1 MTIPRWRQ
9 RLQPPYSLDTIILVT
24 AIGVLSL
31 LALVYIV
38 FSYERLGRETMEST
52 RRWSESVADLV
63 ASSSASALAVQD
75 LAGIESNMQQ
85 LAALPGIDNI
95 ALLRTDGRTLVE
107 VSRSPG
113 GTMVAQVGGES
124 RTVLPQD
131 RDIPGRVMGEVFES
145 WAVVAAPQAAELGWV
160 RVRFSLAQR
169 SEELARQWLESLL
182 ATGVLLLLVV
192 VSLHVI
198 VSRVLAPIRVL
209 SRFAETLPER
219 IGGRVELS
227 SGCLEANQL
236 AAALNHASRG
246 IAEQVGRVQAIVATA
261 ADAIIGIDARGQV
274 GSANP
279 AASSM
284 FGLPLSEMQGR
295 PIGTL
300 VPELRDLAAIQAL
313 FVQYSLPSGSSGRI
327 VRRELFGSRAD
338 GTPFPVEVSLGEV
351 RDDEGLRYACIVRD
365 VTDERAAREISVLYE
380 RALASSH
387 NAVFVASAKHANLP
401 LVYVNPAFEQIT
413 GMPSYR
419 LIGSSMEL
427 LRGVDPHDPG
437 IHELRAAVRGQHNAN
452 VTLHKTLADGS
463 RQVAEVSLSP
473 VRAEGGELT
482 HFVGIL
488 SDVTARVQAE
498 EADAERRAQL
508 DAVFGLS
515 PDGFVLFDA
524 GEKMVFANPA
534 FERMTGIGWS
544 EQQEALTLAEFE
556 LALAARATGDAATI
570 SVHALDSGPEASQL
584 RLELVRPQRR
594 VVQVQARR
602 NTDGRRETIVYFRDV
617 THEDEVDRMKSE
629 FLASAA
635 HELRTPMVSIFGF
648 TELLLRRKF
657 TPERQTDML
666 ETIHRQSGRLVK
678 MINELLDLARI
689 ESRRGLDLQI
699 AEYPLR
705 DLVDHTVRGLMRKE
719 GERQVILGDVPE
731 VPVLVDPEKMQLALS
746 NLLGNAFKYSPQGG
760 NVSLDCRVEQRANG
774 RFVMLEVRDQGIG
787 MTPEQVARAFERFY
801 RADASGNIPG
811 TGLGLSLVKE
821 VAELHKGQIR
831 LESAA
836 GQGTT
841 ARLWIPL
848 PDEAEAEGL
857 PVQDSVF
864 A

>member
-1 MTIPRWRQ
+1 MNLSRWRQ
-9 RLQPPYSLDTIILVT
+9 RLQPPYSLDTVILVAAT
-24 AIGVLSL
+24 AVLSI
-31 LALVYIV
+31 LAMVYVV
-38 FSYERLGRETMEST
+38 FSYERLARETMEST

-63 ASSSASALAVQD
+63 ASSSASALVRQD
-75 LAGIESNMQQ
+75 LDGIASNLQQ
-85 LAALPGIDNI
+85 LAALPGIDSI
-95 ALLRTDGRTLVE
+95 TLLLPDGRALVE
-107 VSRSPG
+107 VSRAAG
-113 GTMVAQVGGES
+113 GAPVAQVDGSARHVVPE
-124 RTVLPQD
+124 D
-131 RDIPGRVMGEVFES
+131 RAIPGRVMGDVFES
-145 WAVVAAPQAAELGWV
+145 WASVATPQSPTLGWV
-160 RVRFSLAQR
+160 RVHFSLAQR
-169 SEELARQWLESLL
+169 SDELARQWRESLL
-182 ATGVLLLLVV
+182 ATMVLLVLVV
-192 VSLHVI
+192 FSLHVI
-198 VSRVLAPIRVL
+198 VSRALEPIRVI

-227 SGCLEANQL
+227 CGGLEAEQL

-261 ADAIIGIDARGQV
+261 ADAIIGIDARGHV

-284 FGLPLSEMQGR
+284 FGLPLAEMQGQ
-295 PIGTL
+295 PIGSL
-300 VPELRDLAAIQAL
+300 VPELRDLPAIDAL

-351 RDDEGLRYACIVRD
+351 RNDEGLRYACIVRD

-413 GMPSYR
+413 GLPAYR

-437 IHELRAAVRGQHNAN
+437 IHKLRAAVRGQHNAN
-452 VTLHKTLADGS
+452 VTLHKTLADGT

-488 SDVTARVQAE
+488 SDVTARVHAE

-524 GEKMVFANPA
+524 TEKMVFANPA
-534 FERMTGIGWS
+534 FERLTGIGWS
-544 EQQEALTLAEFE
+544 DQQEALTLAAFE
-556 LALAARATGDAATI
+556 LALGARATAEAPPV
-570 SVHALDSGPEASQL
+570 SVHALDADPEASQL

-594 VVQVQARR
+594 VLQVRARR

-657 TPERQTDML
+657 TPERQADML

-705 DLVDHTVRGLMRKE
+705 DLVEHTVRGLMRKE
-719 GERQVILGDVPE
+719 GDRQVVVGAVPD

-746 NLLGNAFKYSPQGG
+746 NLLGNAFKYSPLGG
-760 NVSLDCRVEQRANG
+760 EVALDCCIEQRGSA
-774 RFVMLEVRDQGIG
+774 RFAMLEVRDQGIG
-787 MTPEQVARAFERFY
+787 MTAEQTARAFERFY

-821 VAELHKGQIR
+821 VAELHKGQVR

-836 GQGTT
+836 GFGTT

-848 PDEAEAEGL
+848 PEEAD
-857 PVQDSVF
+857 PVDVAVKDSVF

>member
-1 MTIPRWRQ
+1 MTFD
-9 RLQPPYSLDTIILVT
+9 RLRPPYSLDTIILVT
-24 AIGVLSL
+24 ATLVLSI
-31 LALVYIV
+31 LAMVYSV

-63 ASSSASALAVQD
+63 ARSSASALVLQD
-75 LAGIESNMQQ
+75 LAGIESNMEQ
-85 LAALPGIDNI
+85 LAALPGVDNI
-95 ALLRTDGRTLVE
+95 ALLRPDGRTLVE
-107 VSRSPG
+107 VSKAHD
-113 GTMVAQVGGES
+113 GTFARVGGES
-124 RTVLPQD
+124 RSPVPDDPQ
-131 RDIPGRVMGEVFES
+131 IPGRMMGPVFES
-145 WAVVAAPQAAELGWV
+145 WAVVPVAGSQAALGWV
-160 RVRFSLAQR
+160 RVRFSLEQR
-169 SEELARQWLESLL
+169 SQELARQWNESLL
-182 ATGVLLLLVV
+182 ATVLLLLCMVV
-192 VSLHVI
+192 CLHMI
-198 VSRVLAPIRVL
+198 VGRALAPVRLL
-209 SRFAETLPER
+209 SRFAEALPER
-219 IGGRVELS
+219 IGGRVEVS
-227 SGCLEANQL
+227 TACLEANQM
-236 AAALNHASRG
+236 ATALNHASRG

-261 ADAIIGIDARGQV
+261 ADAIIGIDTGGRV

-284 FGLPLSEMQGR
+284 FGLPLTEMPGL
-295 PIGTL
+295 PVAAL
-300 VPELRDLAAIQAL
+300 VPELADMQAIQSM
-313 FVQYSLPSGSSGRI
+313 FVQYSLPSGGSRRI
-327 VRRELFGSRAD
+327 VRREMWGSRAD

-351 RDDEGLRYACIVRD
+351 QDDEGLRYACIVRD

-413 GMPSYR
+413 GAPAHR
-419 LIGSSMEL
+419 LLGSSMEL
-427 LRGVDPHDPG
+427 LRGVDPQDPG
-437 IHELRAAVRGQHNAN
+437 IHALRNAVRDQHHAN
-452 VTLHKTLADGS
+452 VTLHKTLADGT
-463 RQVAEVSLSP
+463 RQVAEVSVSP
-473 VRAEGGELT
+473 VRADGGELT

-498 EADAERRAQL
+498 VANAERRAQL
-508 DAVFGLS
+508 DAVFSLS
-515 PDGFVLFDA
+515 PDGFVLFDEA
-524 GEKMVFANPA
+524 GTMVFANPA
-534 FERMTGIGWS
+534 FERMTGIGWLGQS
-544 EQQEALTLAEFE
+544 GAMTLAEFE
-556 LALAARATGDAATI
+556 QALAACATSETAALSI
-570 SVHALDSGPEASQL
+570 HALDDDPDAAQL

-594 VVQVQARR
+594 VVTVRARR

-657 TPERQTDML
+657 TPERQADML

-699 AEYPLR
+699 AQYPLR

-719 GERQVILGDVPE
+719 GERQVVMGAIPD

-760 NVSLDCRVEQRANG
+760 EVALDCRVEQRGDA
-774 RFVMLEVRDQGIG
+774 RFAMLEVRDQGIG
-787 MTPEQVARAFERFY
+787 MTADQLARAFERFY

-821 VAELHKGQIR
+821 VAELHKGQVR
-831 LESAA
+831 LESLP
-836 GQGTT
+836 GVGTT

-848 PDEAEAEGL
+848 AQEAA
-857 PVQDSVF
+857 PVDLTVKDSVF